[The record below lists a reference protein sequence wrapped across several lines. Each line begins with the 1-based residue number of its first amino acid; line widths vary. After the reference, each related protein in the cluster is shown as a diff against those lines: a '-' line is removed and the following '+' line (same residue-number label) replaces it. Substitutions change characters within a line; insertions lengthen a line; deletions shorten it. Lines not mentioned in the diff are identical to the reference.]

1 MTVSRGCNLGSVMVN
16 FEKSLSDLKEASVV
30 VSPGN
35 GYPEPG
41 QASIQLLF
49 ANGRGLEQSI
59 GV

>member
-1 MTVSRGCNLGSVMVN
+1 MMS

-41 QASIQLLF
+41 HASI
-49 ANGRGLEQSI
+49 
-59 GV
+59 